1 MQTYEFNGEKYKE
14 ASKHQKEW
22 GGKLIAQL
30 DLKGDESI
38 LDLGCGDGLLTEQLA
53 VLAARGYVLGVDA
66 SEGMIQTAKK
76 LRRDNLEFRQLDINK
91 MDFINRFDI
100 IYSNAALHWIKNHER
115 LLNSSVTAL
124 KSGGRIFWNF
134 AGEGTCTNFFEV
146 IRKKM
151 REDKYTDYF
160 RDFEW
165 PWYMPSKSNYQK
177 LISNTAFSESEVTE
191 EYVDRYFSSADE
203 MIKWLDQPTIVPFLT
218 VIPGSLKE
226 RFRNEVIEEML
237 QKALQPDGTCFETF
251 RRIRVK
257 AVK

>member
-38 LDLGCGDGLLTEQLA
+38 LDLGCGDGILTEQLA
-53 VLAARGYVLGVDA
+53 VLTPRGYVLGVDA
-66 SEGMIQTAKK
+66 SDGMIQTAKK
-76 LRRDNLEFRQLDINK
+76 LRRANLEFMRLDMNE
-91 MDFINRFDI
+91 MDFVNRFDI

-115 LLNSSVTAL
+115 LLNASFTAL
-124 KSGGRIFWNF
+124 KPGGRIFWNF
-134 AGEGTCTNFFEV
+134 AGDGTCTNFFEV

-165 PWYMPSKSNYQK
+165 PWFMPSKPEYQK
-177 LISNTAFSESEVTE
+177 LISRAAFSEFEVTE
-191 EYVDRYFSSADE
+191 EHVDRYFESADE
-203 MIKWLDQPTIVPFLT
+203 MIRWLDQPTIVPFLT
-218 VIPGSLKE
+218 VVPAGLKE
-226 RFRNEVIEEML
+226 RFRSEVIDEML
-237 QKALQPDGTCFETF
+237 HKTLQSDGTCFETF
-251 RRIRVK
+251 SRIKVK

>member
-30 DLKGDESI
+30 DLKGDEAI
-38 LDLGCGDGLLTEQLA
+38 LDLGCGDGALTEQLA
-53 VLAARGYVLGVDA
+53 VLAARGCVLGVDA

-100 IYSNAALHWIKNHER
+100 IYSNAALHWINNHER

-124 KSGGRIFWNF
+124 KPGGRIFWNF

-165 PWYMPSKSNYQK
+165 PWYMPSKSDYQK
-177 LISNTAFSESEVTE
+177 LISNAAFSESEVTE

-203 MIKWLDQPTIVPFLT
+203 MIKWLGQPTIVPFLT

-226 RFRNEVIEEML
+226 RFRNEVIEKML
-237 QKALQPDGTCFETF
+237 LKTLQPDGTCFETF